1 MKKIIPLLC
10 LSVWVLTQLSCIKS
24 DQKLEDGKALVNHNE
39 KSQAV
44 SQMPPVKRLSDS
56 ADTHRYEVNVD
67 RLPTKLLLEF
77 KNENQKL
84 LLVLKNSRNRNISLQ
99 IIPASDL
106 QNIRINNILLGNK
119 TIDGPLGK
127 QIDYLMDHDYSIVI
141 GKSLMASESQIG
153 KFSIILK

>member
-10 LSVWVLTQLSCIKS
+10 LSLLVLTQLSCIKS
-24 DQKLEDGKALVNHNE
+24 DQKLEAEKALVNHTE
-39 KSQAV
+39 KSKVVA
-44 SQMPPVKRLSDS
+44 QMPPVKRLSDR
-56 ADTHRYEVNVD
+56 ADTLRYEVNLD

-84 LLVLKNSRNRNISLQ
+84 LLALKNSRNRNVSLQ
-99 IIPASDL
+99 IIPGSDL
-106 QNIRINNILLGNK
+106 QNIRVNNILLGSK

>member
-1 MKKIIPLLC
+1 MKKILSLFC
-10 LSVWVLTQLSCIKS
+10 LSVWGLTQLSCIKS
-24 DQKLEDGKALVNHNE
+24 DHKLEDGKALVNQSE

-44 SQMPPVKRLSDS
+44 SQMPPVKRLSDR
-56 ADTHRYEVNVD
+56 ADTLTYEVNLD

-84 LLVLKNSRNRNISLQ
+84 LLVLKNSRNRNVSLQ

-119 TIDGPLGK
+119 TINGPLGK

-153 KFSIILK
+153 RFSIILK